1 MKGKENIL
9 QLYENNIDSIY
20 SKSVKKSEITKNIIK
35 ETEKLTITLNQEQRD
50 IFDCILDLESEKNE
64 VIYKN
69 IFVEAFSLAIS
80 LIIEGINKSKD

>member
-9 QLYENNIDSIY
+9 QLYENNIDAIY

-35 ETEKLTITLNQEQRD
+35 ETEKLIITLNQEQRD